1 MYSRHLIEY
10 LPDFLRSVREYKA
23 ILTDAF
29 EPEVVELFQAI
40 ENAMNDQFIETASEY
55 AISRYEKMLKI
66 VPKATHSLDDR
77 RFTIL
82 TRINEHPPYTMEA
95 LKQKLE
101 NLCGKDGYS
110 VEVDVE
116 KFILKVKIALTSRN
130 AYDDV
135 CKLVERIAPMNLIL
149 DISLMYNQHKL
160 YQPEKYRHN
169 ELTKYKHIELREK
182 VFEDG

>member
-1 MYSRHLIEY
+1 MYNRHLIEY

-40 ENAMNDQFIETASEY
+40 ENALSDQFIETASEY
-55 AISRYEKMLKI
+55 GISRWEKMLKI
-66 VPKATHSLDDR
+66 VPKSTHSLEDR

-82 TRINEHPPYTMEA
+82 TRLNEQPPFTMEA

-116 KFILKVKIALTSRN
+116 KFILKVRIALTSRN
-130 AYDDV
+130 AFDDV
-135 CKLVERIAPMNLIL
+135 CVLLERVVPSNMVI
-149 DISLMYNQHKL
+149 DVSLMYNQHKAFSQYTNGQL
-160 YQPEKYRHN
+160 TAYTHHQLRN
-169 ELTKYKHIELREK
+169 E
-182 VFEDG
+182 VMNNG